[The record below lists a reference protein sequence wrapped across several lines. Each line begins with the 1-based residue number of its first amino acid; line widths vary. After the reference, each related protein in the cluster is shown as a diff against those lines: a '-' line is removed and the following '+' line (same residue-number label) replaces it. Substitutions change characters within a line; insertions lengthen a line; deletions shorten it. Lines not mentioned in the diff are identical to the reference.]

1 MHKGSLI
8 QKLQKKK
15 FRNKELSDCN
25 SQLIFGLSGIKLCK
39 KGIITSYQL
48 FAAKKILAK
57 ALKGLAKVW
66 IRFLPQR
73 PITKKPLEMR
83 MGKGKGSV
91 FDWICEVKAG
101 MILFEISEVIFTK
114 ELQKY
119 LKIAI
124 QKLPIQVKFIH
135 KLL

>member
-1 MHKGSLI
+1 
-8 QKLQKKK
+8 
-15 FRNKELSDCN
+15 
-25 SQLIFGLSGIKLCK
+25 
-39 KGIITSYQL
+39 
-48 FAAKKILAK
+48 
-57 ALKGLAKVW
+57 
-66 IRFLPQR
+66 
-73 PITKKPLEMR
+73 MR

-91 FDWICEVKAG
+91 FDWVCEVKAG

-114 ELQKY
+114 ELQKH